1 MLANALKL
9 VLLRFLP
16 RRLVPFLAAVE
27 VIRMILR
34 LRNKQPEVIV
44 PRRLIT
50 VEGVTRDVD
59 PSGTSSSSSGAS
71 SGGSRAGWDSNPRPK
86 D

>member
-27 VIRMILR
+27 VIRMIMR
-34 LRNKQPEVIV
+34 LRRKQPDTIV
-44 PRRLIT
+44 PRRLVT
-50 VEGVTRDVD
+50 VDGVTRDVP
-59 PSGTSSSSSGAS
+59 PSGTTSAS
-71 SGGSRAGWDSNPRPK
+71 PTPVIVNASEIDTPH
-86 D
+86 